1 MFNSYWLEDRL
12 ACKFF
17 WQMTLTL
24 ETLKIKTID
33 TLLLVA
39 APLPGLELASRKKIR
54 HSFDRK

>member
-39 APLPGLELASRKKIR
+39 APLPGLESASRKKNS
-54 HSFDRK
+54 SFF